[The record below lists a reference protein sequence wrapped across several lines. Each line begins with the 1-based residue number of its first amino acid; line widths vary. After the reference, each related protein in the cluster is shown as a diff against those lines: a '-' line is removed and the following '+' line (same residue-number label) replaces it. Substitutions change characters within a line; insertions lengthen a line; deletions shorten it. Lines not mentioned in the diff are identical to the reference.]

1 MRYLLLIFITGC
13 SSSLNNQ
20 LSSVEHENAMLRDH
34 IAALQEAQARE
45 YIELINAEEALR
57 KFERKTELDWPLPPC
72 KAE

>member
-1 MRYLLLIFITGC
+1 M
-13 SSSLNNQ
+13 NNQ
-20 LSSVEHENAMLRDH
+20 LSSVEHENAMLQDH